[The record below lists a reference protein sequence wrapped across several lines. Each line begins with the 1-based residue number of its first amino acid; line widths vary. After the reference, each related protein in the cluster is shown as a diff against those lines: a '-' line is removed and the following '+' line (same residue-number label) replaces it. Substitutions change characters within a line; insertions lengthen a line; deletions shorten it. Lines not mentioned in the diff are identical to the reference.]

1 MMKEMK
7 ANDVMKKFENQNVVN
22 RAEFTFEEYLEQLT
36 GFQKIVSSSDR
47 VVTDPKTYIILSN
60 RRQLCLN

>member
-36 GFQKIVSSSDR
+36 GFQKIVSSY
-47 VVTDPKTYIILSN
+47 THEETIF
-60 RRQLCLN
+60 